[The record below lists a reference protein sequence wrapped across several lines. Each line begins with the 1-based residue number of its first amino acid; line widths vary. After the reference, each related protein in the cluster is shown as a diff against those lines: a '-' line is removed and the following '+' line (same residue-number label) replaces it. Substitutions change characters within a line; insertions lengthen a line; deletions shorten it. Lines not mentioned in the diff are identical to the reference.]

1 MERPGRSVEIKIG
14 LFGVID
20 EWFLSIPT
28 TNHIKAIFQ
37 VQARLPS
44 SRRMPRKGTKHGTR
58 PLLIKARQDLSGE
71 SEGFFFA
78 YVRVSAAPLLLKLAF
93 LRLLRWLA
101 NDNEQVTGVRK
112 RKQICRFLFYW
123 LLLLLTYMTIR
134 CTTDFSVHSRLF
146 SASTALLLSLFTFGD
161 RYAPLLLLAF
171 HLGWKAWAFLL

>member
-1 MERPGRSVEIKIG
+1 MSFKH
-14 LFGVID
+14 
-20 EWFLSIPT
+20 T
-28 TNHIKAIFQ
+28 NNHIKAIFQ

-71 SEGFFFA
+71 SKGFFFA

-112 RKQICRFLFYW
+112 PGRGFAREDEDYFSLVCKFRF
-123 LLLLLTYMTIR
+123 
-134 CTTDFSVHSRLF
+134 
-146 SASTALLLSLFTFGD
+146 
-161 RYAPLLLLAF
+161 RYRLLASAYYNYQ
-171 HLGWKAWAFLL
+171 LVS